1 MSMAPHLHRVIAANL
16 AIAIIVALGGCAPAQ
31 PEPAPAPPSAEAEPS
46 PTPSPS
52 ETVALGD
59 FGFTYFGSATLDASD
74 VEALESAWASPIEV
88 PAECPWYPL
97 VATHNADNETRAF
110 FDPRGIDAGV
120 RFFYTLAF
128 GDTSTT
134 PLTAEGIGVGSTEAQ
149 VLAAYPDAVADN
161 YEDIS
166 VGPLRRLTVDD
177 PASDSRYVFAIA
189 EGTSVVTLVQWGPE
203 AGGQWAHLCLP
214 L

>member
-1 MSMAPHLHRVIAANL
+1 MAGYRLRTAAASVAAFVLIALSAC
-16 AIAIIVALGGCAPAQ
+16 AAAPAE
-31 PEPAPAPPSAEAEPS
+31 PEPTPSESAQAEPS
-46 PTPSPS
+46 ASPTPS

-59 FGFTYFGSATLDASD
+59 FGFTYFGSATIDAAD
-74 VEALESAWASPIEV
+74 VDELESQLGTEV
-88 PAECPWYPL
+88 DVPTECPWYPL
-97 VATHNADNETRAF
+97 IATHGTYAETRAF
-110 FDPRGIDAGV
+110 FGTRPDDHGV
-120 RFFYTLAF
+120 LFFYTMQL
-128 GDTSTT
+128 GDDGDL
-134 PLTAEGIGVGSTEAQ
+134 PLTAEGIGVGSTEAE

-161 YEDIS
+161 FDDIS

-189 EGTSVVTLVQWGPE
+189 EGNTVVTLVQWGPN